1 MITGNL
7 ARTPFAHLILYV
19 REHRLS
25 GTLAIWPAGT
35 SDESVAA
42 GEARERADR
51 IYFSS
56 GARKKGRLAEPASSL
71 ERGLLPLFQRL
82 DGPFVFYAD
91 GDYVGESE
99 TVQAAEGSDLALIA
113 ASTRGPVRDDVI
125 DGVLGRF
132 LGSAVRLRA
141 DSDVRALEL
150 LPREQVVLDVL
161 RAGPAPIAE
170 LVESGGMEPRA
181 ARKVLYLLAITKAI
195 ELFDPMRQTSSSHRT
210 PRTARDFREAG
221 AVAAQG
227 APTPGG
233 APTAS
238 GAPTQS
244 GAPMAS
250 SAATPRSAEQ
260 SAEVRSSAAAAA
272 PLSPA
277 AASLPGAPR
286 PTRAAARAPD
296 TAPPPPGDLSPEHRA
311 LWDELSDRANKLD
324 EQNFFE
330 MLGLDATAGAS
341 KARDAYFE
349 IVKRL
354 HPDRLPPPL
363 APLAQIAQR
372 VFSALTDAHDTLLD
386 EDKRI
391 RYIGIVRDGGG
402 TPAAQRKLEQTI
414 EGTVEFQK
422 AEVLRKSD
430 AASAEQHAR
439 RAIELDPE
447 QADYYALLAWTLF
460 ERYPGEGAPLAE
472 MLTLVDKA
480 IGMYEKHDRAHYYR
494 GAVLRRSGREGD
506 AVRAFR
512 RAVELNPKNVDA
524 QREVRLADMRAKKGG
539 ASKSSEPT
547 DAPTKPEAPKSV
559 GQRDIGEMFKGLF
572 SGKKK

>member
-1 MITGNL
+1 VITGNL

-19 REHRLS
+19 REHGLS

-35 SDESVAA
+35 SDESVAV
-42 GEARERADR
+42 GEAKERADR
-51 IYFSS
+51 IYFSG

-91 GDYVGESE
+91 GDYVGDGE
-99 TVQAAEGSDLALIA
+99 TVQPAEGLDLALIA

-132 LGSAVRLRA
+132 LGSAVRLRP
-141 DSDVRALEL
+141 DSDVRSLEL

-170 LVESGGMEPRA
+170 LVEGGGMEPRA

-195 ELFDPMRQTSSSHRT
+195 ELFDPMRQSTSSQRT
-210 PRTARDFREAG
+210 PRTTRDFREAD
-221 AVAAQG
+221 VMAAQAAIAAAQASTAAQSG
-227 APTPGG
+227 APTPSTAAAPGSAEPG
-233 APTAS
+233 AAARTSPGVTAS
-238 GAPTQS
+238 
-244 GAPMAS
+244 
-250 SAATPRSAEQ
+250 
-260 SAEVRSSAAAAA
+260 

-286 PTRAAARAPD
+286 PARAAARAPEI
-296 TAPPPPGDLSPEHRA
+296 APPPPNELSAEHRA
-311 LWDELSDRANKLD
+311 LWDELADRANKLD

-330 MLGLDATAGAS
+330 MLGIDTTAGAS

-363 APLAQIAQR
+363 APLAHCAQR

-386 EDKRI
+386 EEKRL
-391 RYIGIVRDGGG
+391 RYISIVRDGGG
-402 TPAAQRKLEQTI
+402 TPVAQRKLEQTI

-439 RAIELDPE
+439 QAIELDPE
-447 QADYYALLAWTLF
+447 QADYYALLAWILF
-460 ERYPGEGAPLAE
+460 ERYPGDGAPLAE
-472 MLTLVDKA
+472 MLALVDKS

-494 GAVLRRSGREGD
+494 GAVLRRSGRETD

-524 QREVRLADMRAKKGG
+524 QREVRIADMRAKKGG
-539 ASKSSEPT
+539 KSAKSSEQSDTPN
-547 DAPTKPEAPKSV
+547 KPEAPKSAA
-559 GQRDIGEMFKGLF
+559 QRDIGEMFKGLF